1 MLSIIPSSPEYSNDY
16 CNISFG
22 FFFFNVNFIKTKP
35 EPNKPTKANVSG

>member
-16 CNISFG
+16 CNISF
-22 FFFFNVNFIKTKP
+22 FFYVNFIKTKP